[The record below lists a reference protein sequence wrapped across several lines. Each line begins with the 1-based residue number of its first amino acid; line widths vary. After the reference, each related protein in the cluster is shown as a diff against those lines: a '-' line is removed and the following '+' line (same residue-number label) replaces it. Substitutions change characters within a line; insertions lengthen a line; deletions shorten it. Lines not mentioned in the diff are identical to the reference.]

1 MKTLFSALQAAIQ
14 QQQDCMLVT
23 VIAGS
28 GSTPRGA
35 GAKMAVFADGSI
47 AGTIGGGALE
57 YKAQQMASD
66 ALQQGKTYTWEFM
79 LHPNEVA
86 DLGMV
91 CGGDVEVYFQYL
103 SWQAPE
109 TAALLEQILSALNS
123 NADSWLVTEISSQGH
138 WAQQTQLADRKLLSQ
153 MGFAAPLSNK
163 TAIVT
168 YQDKKYYAD
177 PLQTAGRVYIF
188 GGGHISKS
196 LVPVLY
202 PLGFRCVV
210 LDDKPE
216 FYDPARFP
224 LAEETKAASFTDFS
238 AAATITESDYVIIMT
253 RGHAN
258 DYEVLVQA
266 LRTNA
271 CYIGMI
277 GSSRKLQSTKEK
289 LFAEGF
295 TERDFARVHAPI
307 GLAIK
312 AVTPEEIAISIA
324 GELILERAQ
333 LSG

>member
-1 MKTLFSALQAAIQ
+1 MKTLFSALQTAIQ

-35 GAKMAVFADGSI
+35 GAKMAVFADGTI
-47 AGTIGGGALE
+47 TGTIGGGALE
-57 YKAQQMASD
+57 YKAQQMAQD
-66 ALQQGKTYTWEFM
+66 ALQQHKSYTWEFK
-79 LHPNEVA
+79 LHPNQVA

-103 SWQAPE
+103 NSAAAQ
-109 TAALLEQILSALNS
+109 TADLLEQILQALNK
-123 NADSWLVTEISSQGH
+123 NADSWLITGIAEGQH
-138 WAQQTQLADRKLLSQ
+138 WAQQTQIADKKLLSQ
-153 MGFAAPLSNK
+153 MGFPAPLTNK

-168 YQDKKYYAD
+168 YQEQKYYAE

-202 PLGFRCVV
+202 PLGFRTVV
-210 LDDKPE
+210 VDDKAE
-216 FYDPARFP
+216 FADPARFP
-224 LAEETKAASFTDFS
+224 LAEQTIQTQFTDYS
-238 AAATITESDYVIIMT
+238 DAVPIDESDYVVIMT

-258 DYEVLVQA
+258 DYDVLVQA
-266 LRTNA
+266 LRTKA

-277 GSSRKLQSTKEK
+277 GSRSKLKTTREK
-289 LFAEGF
+289 LLADGF
-295 TERDFARVHAPI
+295 SDEDFNRVHAPI

-324 GELILERAQ
+324 AQLIMERAQ
-333 LSG
+333 LT

>member
-1 MKTLFSALQAAIQ
+1 MRALFSALQQSIAKK
-14 QQQDCMLVT
+14 QDCMLVT

-35 GAKMAVFADGSI
+35 GAKMAVFAQNPAI
-47 AGTIGGGALE
+47 GTIGGGALE
-57 YKAQQMASD
+57 YQAQQMAQK
-66 ALQQGKTYTWEFM
+66 ALEQGKTYTWEFK

-103 SWQAPE
+103 SSSAPE
-109 TAALLEQILSALNS
+109 TAVLLEQILQALDKNT
-123 NADSWLVTEISSQGH
+123 DSWLITEISSDQH
-138 WAQQTQLADRKLLSQ
+138 WAQQTQIADRKLLSQ
-153 MGFAAPLSNK
+153 MGFPSPLTNK
-163 TAIVT
+163 TAIV
-168 YQDKKYYAD
+168 DFAEKKYYAE

-196 LVPVLY
+196 LVPVLH

-210 LDDKPE
+210 LDDKAE
-216 FYDPARFP
+216 FSDPARFP
-224 LAEETKAASFTDFS
+224 LAEETILTAFTDFS
-238 AAATITESDYVIIMT
+238 QAVPINDSDYIIIMT

-258 DYEVLVQA
+258 DYDVLVQA
-266 LRTNA
+266 LRTKA

-277 GSSRKLQSTKEK
+277 GSRSKLKTTKEK
-289 LFAEGF
+289 LLADGF
-295 TERDFARVHAPI
+295 TTEDFERVHAPI

-333 LSG
+333 LS